1 MAEAQYV
8 SSGDCPAGTAHYG
21 LGIDRYTHFTSPIRR
36 YADIVVHRQLLHCL
50 ESSTETPAVEE
61 EKGYDLFHV
70 PTMAPS
76 LLEGKGVEKEG
87 TLDDDFLGELVSSGD
102 EELSDGFMDELL
114 GSDDSAGE
122 GGIEGV
128 SVNGLSNE
136 SSKDIPAN
144 NSSIISA
151 NDPSKDIPTNNS
163 SIISANDP
171 SKDIPTNNSSNTP
184 TNTSEETPYSQSLS
198 QLANHRR
205 SLSRHSLQ

>member
-1 MAEAQYV
+1 M
-8 SSGDCPAGTAHYG
+8 C
-21 LGIDRYTHFTSPIRR
+21 IRDR
-36 YADIVVHRQLLHCL
+36 
-50 ESSTETPAVEE
+50 
-61 EKGYDLFHV
+61 
-70 PTMAPS
+70 
-76 LLEGKGVEKEG
+76 GKGVEKEG

-122 GGIEGV
+122 GGVEGV

-136 SSKDIPAN
+136 SSKVL
-144 NSSIISA
+144 
-151 NDPSKDIPTNNS
+151 PTNNS

-171 SKDIPTNNSSNTP
+171 SKDIPTNNSSNISA
-184 TNTSEETPYSQSLS
+184 NTSEETPYSQSLS

>member
-122 GGIEGV
+122 GGVEGV

-136 SSKDIPAN
+136 S
-144 NSSIISA
+144 
-151 NDPSKDIPTNNS
+151 SKDIPTNNS

>member
-50 ESSTETPAVEE
+50 ESSTETP

-122 GGIEGV
+122 GGVEGV

-136 SSKDIPAN
+136 SSKV
-144 NSSIISA
+144 
-151 NDPSKDIPTNNS
+151 IPTNNS
-163 SIISANDP
+163 SIISA
-171 SKDIPTNNSSNTP
+171 
-184 TNTSEETPYSQSLS
+184 NTSEETPYSQSLS

>member
-1 MAEAQYV
+1 MSEALYIC
-8 SSGDCPAGTAHYG
+8 SGEFLGNVTNKTNPFSHYG
-21 LGIDRYTHFTSPIRR
+21 LGIDYYTHFTSPIRR

-136 SSKDIPAN
+136 SSKDIP
-144 NSSIISA
+144 
-151 NDPSKDIPTNNS
+151 TNNS
-163 SIISANDP
+163 SIISA
-171 SKDIPTNNSSNTP
+171 
-184 TNTSEETPYSQSLS
+184 NTSEETPYSQSLS